1 MTHDQFCPWRIAEE
15 SDTDERFLAGIA
27 VCECELIMR
36 VRENES
42 ARCYEHEL
50 EIKLGILETVD
61 QMIQEW
67 EDTIGDE
74 DTTLYSLSLRR
85 LKDRITGTSSI

>member
-1 MTHDQFCPWRIAEE
+1 MTSHE
-15 SDTDERFLAGIA
+15 DEAAQL
-27 VCECELIMR
+27 
-36 VRENES
+36 
-42 ARCYEHEL
+42 YEHGC
-50 EIKLGILETVD
+50 EIKSDILEVID
-61 QMIQEW
+61 QMIREW